1 MAQRRILEQALPV
14 TTELDNLIYQMEVS
28 LGKAKSVSPFQ
39 SLYKKHDVQI
49 PVPKPAEI
57 EEKKAAQP
65 KDAKAAQQ

>member
-39 SLYKKHDVQI
+39 SLYKKYNFSVAE
-49 PVPKPAEI
+49 PKPPAE
-57 EEKKAAQP
+57 EEKKAAAP
-65 KDAKAAQQ
+65 AEK